1 MGLKEARVQTV
12 GILYLISR
20 IFKHH
25 KYIYIYIYM
34 CVCVCVRER
43 ERERETFILWLVN
56 VVKNMWKIEKWVCNH
71 RPITIGSKWYGLDND
86 FIASDK
92 ILIVQWK
99 KGKKELRIGTRNKV
113 ERKNREVN
121 NEILI
126 CMSFTVLVL
135 SL

>member
-1 MGLKEARVQTV
+1 
-12 GILYLISR
+12 
-20 IFKHH
+20 
-25 KYIYIYIYM
+25 M
-34 CVCVCVRER
+34 CS
-43 ERERETFILWLVN
+43 
-56 VVKNMWKIEKWVCNH
+56 H
-71 RPITIGSKWYGLDND
+71 RPITIGSKWYGLDNG

-121 NEILI
+121 SEILV
-126 CMSFTVLVL
+126 CMSFTILAL